1 MTDLFL
7 YWHTANRSWVLRTLI
22 DTIFCYSNKRFEVKI
37 WIKLFTFG
45 FTLIH
50 ILFFYM
56 SLMSLLFFHHQTPTK
71 TKPLTAL
78 MIKVRF
84 SRGTCQASLHRADV
98 VVDLKGLVVKISV
111 LWCVE
116 IWGHPSSQASQ
127 VLLKEMSRLKM
138 VDKLYSLLWFAEM
151 ESGPRFL
158 SNIFNHEV
166 RGFSIL
172 PSCLDSL
179 YKNGTHF
186 VRGCFW
192 TLIELGWTYFR
203 TRCTQLNVAWTL
215 RTCVKQQRQS
225 NCWAHDMWTRN
236 STMIHLV

>member
-1 MTDLFL
+1 MWLTCF
-7 YWHTANRSWVLRTLI
+7 YI
-22 DTIFCYSNKRFEVKI
+22 DTRPTGHESFAPWLIQFFVIQTKGSKSKFESNYSPLDSPWFIFI
-37 WIKLFTFG
+37 
-45 FTLIH
+45 
-50 ILFFYM
+50 FFM

-138 VDKLYSLLWFAEM
+138 VDKLYSLSWFAEM

-192 TLIELGWTYFR
+192 TLIELGWTYF
-203 TRCTQLNVAWTL
+203 LNV
-215 RTCVKQQRQS
+215 S
-225 NCWAHDMWTRN
+225 SH
-236 STMIHLV
+236 